1 MAKDLKKVKKGLI
14 KASQLHK
21 RQAKVVDKYIKK
33 TAKKKNLQKKRG
45 KKS

>member
-14 KASQLHK
+14 KASKLHK

-33 TAKKKNLQKKRG
+33 SAKKI
-45 KKS
+45 